1 MNQGKVAILLSTYN
15 GSLFIKDQIESIIKQ
30 DYINWEL
37 FIRDDGS
44 TDSTIDIIK
53 DYCNRFTNF
62 HFIIGKESLGS
73 AKSFLWLLENI
84 ESDYY
89 MFCDQDDV
97 WNTDKIKKSLN
108 SLKEIEI
115 PNVTSLVFSNATV
128 VTEDLKIINKSFWI
142 YNKISPSLL
151 LANPDYINVY
161 NSAPGCTMIFNN
173 CLRDIVLKQINN
185 NILMHDWLIMII
197 ALKFGKVNYI
207 DEALMLYRQHQN
219 NVVGAKKVTLY
230 NRLLKIFNIKQ
241 LLQKQLLVF
250 NFVNS
255 YSNISI
261 LKFYKLKFMFNIN
274 RYKS

>member
-15 GSLFIKDQIESIIKQ
+15 GSLFLKEQIESIIKQ

-53 DYCNRFTNF
+53 DYCNRFANF
-62 HFIIGKESLGS
+62 HFIMGKESLGS

-108 SLKEIEI
+108 SLKEIEM
-115 PNVTSLVFSNATV
+115 PNVASLVFSNAIV

-185 NILMHDWLIMII
+185 NILMHDWLIMMI
-197 ALKFGKVNYI
+197 ALKFGKINYI
-207 DEALMLYRQHQN
+207 NEALMLYRQHQN

-230 NRLLKIFNIKQ
+230 NRLLKTLNIKQ

-255 YSNISI
+255 YSNVSI
-261 LKFYKLKFMFNIN
+261 FKYYKLKFMFNIN

>member
-1 MNQGKVAILLSTYN
+1 MNRGKVAILLSTYN
-15 GSLFIKDQIESIIKQ
+15 GSLFLKEQIESIIKQ

-53 DYCNRFTNF
+53 DYCNRFANF
-62 HFIIGKESLGS
+62 HFIMGKESLGS

-84 ESDYY
+84 EADYY

-108 SLKEIEI
+108 SLKEIEV
-115 PNVTSLVFSNATV
+115 PKVASLVFSNAIV

-185 NILMHDWLIMII
+185 NILMHDWLIMMM

-207 DEALMLYRQHQN
+207 NEALMLYRQHQY

-261 LKFYKLKFMFNIN
+261 FKFYKLKFMFNIN
-274 RYKS
+274 RYKN